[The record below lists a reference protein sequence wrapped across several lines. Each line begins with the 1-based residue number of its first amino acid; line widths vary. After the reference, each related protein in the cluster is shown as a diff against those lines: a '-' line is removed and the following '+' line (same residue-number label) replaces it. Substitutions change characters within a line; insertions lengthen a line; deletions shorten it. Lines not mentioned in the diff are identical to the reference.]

1 MTDKSKYILLIAF
14 GAFCISFSPILV
26 KLIPRNEMGP
36 TVIGFW
42 RMLFGSGFLFAWI
55 ILRRKELLLPF
66 RVMRWIILA
75 GFFFCYDLFFW
86 HRSVIY
92 AGAGM
97 STILGNTQVFIS
109 AILGVMIF
117 KEKLTPRFVISAV
130 AGIVGMI
137 FLVGIGSDVE
147 FTTVYTKGVIFG
159 FLTGICYGCYIV
171 SLKYAGHRV
180 KGSDI
185 VIMAAWAAVFS
196 SGWLLGTAGIEQAS
210 LISSDPTV
218 WLLLLGLG
226 FIVQMVGW
234 LSITTSLPHLET
246 SRSGLILLIQPVLAT
261 VWGAIIFAEEL
272 TWIQIAG
279 AVVLLTA
286 IYVGSVYGVTKVK
299 QQPAQ

>member
-1 MTDKSKYILLIAF
+1 MTEKSKYILLIAF
-14 GAFCISFSPILV
+14 GAFCISFSPIFV
-26 KLIPRNEMGP
+26 KLIPREQMGP

-42 RMLFGSGFLFAWI
+42 RMIFGAGFLFGWI
-55 ILRRKELLLPF
+55 LLKRKELMLPF
-66 RVMRWIILA
+66 SVMKWIILA

-97 STILGNTQVFIS
+97 STILGNTQVFFS
-109 AILGVMIF
+109 AVLGVLIF
-117 KEKLTPRFVISAV
+117 KEKLTLRFVGSAV

-159 FLTGICYGCYIV
+159 FLTGLCYGAYIV
-171 SLKYAGHRV
+171 SLKFAGHRL

-185 VIMAAWAAVFS
+185 VIMAAWASLFS
-196 SGWLLGTAGIEQAS
+196 SGWLLGTATVEQAP
-210 LISSDPTV
+210 LTSSDPTV
-218 WLLLLGLG
+218 WLCLLGLG
-226 FIVQMVGW
+226 FLVQMVGW

-272 TWIQIAG
+272 TIMQISG
-279 AVVLLTA
+279 AIVLLSA
-286 IYVGSVYGVTKVK
+286 IYFGSVYGVTKIK
-299 QQPAQ
+299 PQPGQ